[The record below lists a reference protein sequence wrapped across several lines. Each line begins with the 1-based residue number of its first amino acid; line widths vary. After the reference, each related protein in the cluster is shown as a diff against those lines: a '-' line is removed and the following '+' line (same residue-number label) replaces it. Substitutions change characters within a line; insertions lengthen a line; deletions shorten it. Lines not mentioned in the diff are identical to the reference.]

1 MESIRHGSMPLSDF
15 YCKLMTDALGE
26 QTPFPIDVKI
36 LSAKSTQ
43 TQSLLYQCSAIW
55 VGSRYTVS
63 SVTQLCLTLCDPM
76 DCSTPG
82 FPVHHQLPE
91 PIQTHVHRIG
101 DAIQPSHPLLSLL
114 LLPSIFPSIMV
125 FSNESALCI
134 RWPKHWSF
142 SFSIN
147 PSNEHSG
154 LISFRM
160 DWLNFLAVYHS

>member
-76 DCSTPG
+76 DCSISG
-82 FPVHHQLPE
+82 LLVLHHFQELAR
-91 PIQTHVHRIG
+91 THAHQVS
-101 DAIQPSHPLLSLL
+101 DAIKPSHPLMSPSPPAFSLSQHQGLFQWVSSL
-114 LLPSIFPSIMV
+114 HQVAKALALQLRHQSFQSIFRI
-125 FSNESALCI
+125 
-134 RWPKHWSF
+134 
-142 SFSIN
+142 
-147 PSNEHSG
+147 
-154 LISFRM
+154 
-160 DWLNFLAVYHS
+160 DFL

>member
-63 SVTQLCLTLCDPM
+63 SVTHLCLTLCDPM

-101 DAIQPSHPLLSLL
+101 DAIQPSHPLLS
-114 LLPSIFPSIMV
+114 PSTPTFNLSQHQGLSQWV
-125 FSNESALCI
+125 SSLHQVAKALEFQLQ
-134 RWPKHWSF
+134 HQSF
-142 SFSIN
+142 QWT
-147 PSNEHSG
+147 
-154 LISFRM
+154 FRT
-160 DWLNFLAVYHS
+160 DFL

>member
-82 FPVHHQLPE
+82 FPVHHQLLE
-91 PIQTHVHRIG
+91 LTQTHVHQVS
-101 DAIQPSHPLLSLL
+101 DAIQLSHPLLS
-114 LLPSIFPSIMV
+114 PSTPTFNLSQHQGLSQWV
-125 FSNESALCI
+125 SSLHQVAKALEFQLQ
-134 RWPKHWSF
+134 HQSF
-142 SFSIN
+142 QWT
-147 PSNEHSG
+147 
-154 LISFRM
+154 FRT
-160 DWLNFLAVYHS
+160 DFL

>member
-101 DAIQPSHPLLSLL
+101 DAIQPSHPLLS
-114 LLPSIFPSIMV
+114 PSTPTFNLSQHQGLSQWV
-125 FSNESALCI
+125 SSLHQVAKGLEFQLQ
-134 RWPKHWSF
+134 HHSF
-142 SFSIN
+142 QWT
-147 PSNEHSG
+147 
-154 LISFRM
+154 FRA
-160 DWLNFLAVYHS
+160 DFLAVQGTL